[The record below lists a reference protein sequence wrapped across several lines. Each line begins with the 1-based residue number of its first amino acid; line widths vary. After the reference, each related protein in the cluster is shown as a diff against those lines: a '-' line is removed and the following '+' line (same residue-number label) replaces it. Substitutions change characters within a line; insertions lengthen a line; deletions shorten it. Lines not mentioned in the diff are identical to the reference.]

1 MNNNDRRKQFQDI
14 KTLCNAKTVLKRFG
28 AFHRFYGFYTTLSRV
43 RQLLCERRIWLTRLD
58 SSKFDDTIEHKKYGC
73 DTEQKKTFIKCF
85 SYGIQE
91 SAAMWGLYCPPT
103 YQAIR
108 VVMPSAALKAMTGSL
123 LYKVEAGKCTGV
135 QLSKKNAFVSDIVYA
150 AVKNNDEQRE
160 RANSLFW
167 NGWYVNQKLGDLED
181 HKKKQTVTGFVKD
194 AEWRFENETRL
205 FVRFHDICGDE
216 HIALETPKEMIANI
230 TFTLSPWADDEE
242 LRFTKDLLVK
252 WMRLAGREVS
262 SEDTKVF
269 SKSVLSDGLN
279 RWKENRGL

>member
-1 MNNNDRRKQFQDI
+1 MNNDDRRKQFQNI

-73 DTEQKKTFIKCF
+73 ATEQKKTFIKCF
-85 SYGIQE
+85 SYGVQE

-108 VVMPSAALKAMTGSL
+108 VVMPSASLKAMTEST
-123 LYKVEAGKCTGV
+123 LYKIEDGKCSRD
-135 QLSKKNAFVSDIVYA
+135 QLQKKNAFVSDIVYA
-150 AVKNNDEQRE
+150 AVKNHDEQRE

-167 NGWYVNQKLGDLED
+167 NGYYTNHELVDLEN
-181 HKKKQTVTGFVKD
+181 HKKKQTVTGFAKD
-194 AEWRFENETRL
+194 AEWRFENEARL
-205 FVRFHDICGDE
+205 FVRFRDPCENE
-216 HIALETPKEMIANI
+216 HVALETPEETIANI

-252 WMRLAGREVS
+252 WMRSAGREVS

-279 RWKENRGL
+279 RWKERRGL